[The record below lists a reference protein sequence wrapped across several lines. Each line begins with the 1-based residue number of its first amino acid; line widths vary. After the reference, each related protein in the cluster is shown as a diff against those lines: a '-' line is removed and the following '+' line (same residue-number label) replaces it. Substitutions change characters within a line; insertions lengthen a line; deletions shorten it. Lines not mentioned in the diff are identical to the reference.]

1 MSVPLSY
8 NLRNLVERK
17 VTTLMTAL
25 GIGLTVAVL
34 VASLAMAEGLRLMF
48 AGSGD
53 PLHLM
58 VMRQGADSEL
68 MSTVTDS
75 TYQTVRVM
83 PGIATDTDGS
93 PLVSPEGM
101 TVVNLPSIEQ
111 SLGVNVTVRGITPVG
126 LKLRTVQMLTGQ
138 MFKPGLRQV
147 VVGESIA
154 KRFPDAQVGKQ
165 IRFGR
170 GLWEVVGV
178 FKAGESAA
186 NSEIWADLNQ
196 LRGDFESAG
205 GSNILL
211 IRTMDL
217 ASLGALAKTIKD
229 DQRLNSEGKAEQAYF
244 ADQSKSS
251 STLVYMGYAVAIIMA
266 VGSSFAAT
274 NTMYATISRRT
285 KEIGTLRA
293 LGFSR
298 LSILSSFLFES
309 ITLSLI
315 GGLLGVLIA
324 LPVNGL
330 TTGVGTNNF
339 SEVAFKFHVGLVPI
353 AVGLIFSAF
362 IGALGGFLPAWSA
375 SRKNPI
381 QAMREG

>member
-1 MSVPLSY
+1 MGVPLSY
-8 NLRNLVERK
+8 NLRNLRERK

-34 VASLAMAEGLRLMF
+34 VSSLAMAQGLTKMF

-58 VMRQGADSEL
+58 VMRQGAESEL
-68 MSTVTDS
+68 ISTVSDS

-83 PGIATDTDGS
+83 PGIAKDGQGQ

-101 TVVNLPSIEQ
+101 TVVNLPSVE
-111 SLGVNVTVRGITPVG
+111 SELGVNVTVRGILPVA
-126 LKLRTVQMLTGQ
+126 LQLRPVEVVAGE

-147 VVGESIA
+147 VVGTAIA
-154 KRFPDAQVGKQ
+154 KRFPGAQVGMKVQ
-165 IRFGR
+165 FGR
-170 GLWEVVGV
+170 GQWDVVGV
-178 FKAGESAA
+178 FKSGESSA

-211 IRTMDL
+211 VRTDN
-217 ASLGALAKTIKD
+217 ADALATLAKSIKD
-229 DQRLNSEGKAEQAYF
+229 DQRLNSEGKAEKEYF
-244 ADQSKSS
+244 AEQAKSS
-251 STLVYMGYAVAIIMA
+251 GVLVKMGYAVAIIMA

-285 KEIGTLRA
+285 REIGTLRA

-298 LSILSSFLFES
+298 FAILRSFLFES
-309 ITLSLI
+309 VMLALL
-315 GGLLGVLIA
+315 GGVLGVLIA
-324 LPVNGL
+324 LPVNGI

-339 SEVAFKFHVGLVPI
+339 SEVAFKLQVGIVPITVGLAF
-353 AVGLIFSAF
+353 AVV

-375 SRKNPI
+375 ARKNI
-381 QAMREG
+381 IMAMREA